1 MARQANTSSG
11 ESIGDPAAIGI
22 SLAKGTVA
30 ACAWVVACIAF
41 GAAPAAA
48 QQAHPDFTGVW
59 TNYRSG
65 GGPGGGGGF
74 GGGPAPSFKP
84 DALAKVE
91 QYRRV
96 TAGTNHSAGA
106 YCVGTGMPGSM
117 LGSGGYPMEIF
128 QRPEQINITYEAHG
142 EMRRVYFGDRV
153 ADPEDVFPERNGYS
167 VGRWE
172 GDTLVIETDHLVE
185 QVDQRYAHS
194 DQARIV
200 ERYRLGTENGKK
212 VISATLT
219 MTDPVFLTEPFTTE
233 KKWEEVPNGRLMNY
247 ECSEPNWLD
256 VQERLFSED
265 VARGSSGR

>member
-1 MARQANTSSG
+1 MARQAINSSG
-11 ESIGDPAAIGI
+11 KSISEPPANGR
-22 SLAKGTVA
+22 SFTKRGVA
-30 ACAWVVACIAF
+30 VSILMASCVAF
-41 GAAPAAA
+41 GAGPAVA
-48 QQAHPDFTGVW
+48 QQGHPDFTGVW

-65 GGPGGGGGF
+65 GGAGGGF

-84 DALAKVE
+84 EAAAKVE

-96 TAGTNHSAGA
+96 TAGTNHSPGA

-153 ADPEDVFPERNGYS
+153 ADPKDVFPERNGYS

-194 DQARIV
+194 DQARVV
-200 ERYRLGTENGKK
+200 ERYRLVTENGKK

-219 MTDPVFLTEPFTTE
+219 LTDPEFLTEPFTTE

-247 ECSEPNWLD
+247 ECTEPNWLD

-265 VARGSSGR
+265 AARGSSGR

>member
-1 MARQANTSSG
+1 MARQANTLSDTRMSELSMSDMSTRAG
-11 ESIGDPAAIGI
+11 
-22 SLAKGTVA
+22 SLARHAFLA
-30 ACAWVVACIAF
+30 ACMAC
-41 GAAPAAA
+41 AAVPAAA
-48 QQAHPDFTGVW
+48 QQGRPDFTGVW
-59 TNYRSG
+59 TVYRG
-65 GGPGGGGGF
+65 AGGPAGF

-84 DALAKVE
+84 EALAKVE
-91 QYRRV
+91 QYQRV
-96 TAGTNHSAGA
+96 TAGTNHSPGA

-153 ADPEDVFPERNGYS
+153 ADAKDVFPERNGYS

-172 GDTLVIETDHLVE
+172 EDVLVVETDNLVE

-194 DQARIV
+194 DQARVV
-200 ERYRLGTENGKK
+200 ERYRLVTENGKK

-219 MTDPVFLTEPFTTE
+219 MTDPEFLTEPFTTE

-247 ECSEPNWLD
+247 ECTEPNWLD

-265 VARGSSGR
+265 AARAH